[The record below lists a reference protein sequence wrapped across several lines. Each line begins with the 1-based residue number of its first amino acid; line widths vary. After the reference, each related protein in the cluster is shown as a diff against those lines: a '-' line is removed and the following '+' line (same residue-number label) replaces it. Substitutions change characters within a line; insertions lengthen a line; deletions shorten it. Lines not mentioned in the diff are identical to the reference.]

1 MIPRLRGPLTRTLA
15 ALALPLATLFVTL
28 FAPQSLPAAPPAN
41 TASAPPAA
49 RVADC
54 PPVPQPPTDA
64 QIQAGQRAARDRGF
78 LWRISKHGRNSYLYG
93 TIHVGKLDWAFPG
106 PRVREALLG
115 AQALALELDL
125 TDEATLRQLALSMGP
140 GAGDA
145 RVNLPPAMQQRLKR
159 QTEAACLPPGVLAGQ
174 HPVMQAITL
183 TVLAARHEGLD
194 PAFAQELVLG
204 GVARALDKPIVALES
219 AEQQAAL
226 LVPTDAKQALAMTEQ
241 TLAQLERGASR
252 RALVRVAGAWEQG
265 DFELLSH
272 YEQWCDCIDN
282 DEDRAFLRRLND
294 ERNGP
299 MAARID
305 ALHTAG
311 RTVFAAVGSLH
322 MTGPQGL
329 PQLMEKLGYA
339 VERVPF
345 ASASMAAAVAVPPS
359 PAASAPAPAPAPD
372 AAPKPAPAPASAP
385 TSSPTAK
392 AD

>member
-1 MIPRLRGPLTRTLA
+1 MMLRSRAWRLLRTLA
-15 ALALPLATLFVTL
+15 IGAWPLTLLLAPVQPA
-28 FAPQSLPAAPPAN
+28 AAPPA
-41 TASAPPAA
+41 ASAAQH
-49 RVADC
+49 VADC
-54 PPVPQPPTDA
+54 PPVPQPPTA
-64 QIQAGQRAARDRGF
+64 EQIQAGRRAARDRGF
-78 LWRISKHGRNSYLYG
+78 LWRISKDGRDSYLYG
-93 TIHVGKLDWAFPG
+93 TIHVGKLGWAFPG
-106 PRVREALLG
+106 PRVSEALLG
-115 AQALALELDL
+115 TQALALELDL
-125 TDEATLRQLALSMGP
+125 TDEATLRQLARSIGP
-140 GAGDA
+140 GTGDA
-145 RVNLPPAMQQRLKR
+145 RVQLPPAMQQRLKR
-159 QTEAACLPPGVLAGQ
+159 QAEAACLPPGVLAGQ

-226 LVPTDAKQALAMTEQ
+226 LVPTDAKQALAMTDQ

-305 ALHTAG
+305 ALHAAG

-339 VERVPF
+339 VQRVPF
-345 ASASMAAAVAVPPS
+345 ASASMAAATVVPLS
-359 PAASAPAPAPAPD
+359 PAASAPAPDAP
-372 AAPKPAPAPASAP
+372 PKPAPAPASAP
-385 TSSPTAK
+385 TSAPTAK